1 MPRDSTVRHPCRGV
15 VDRDWYWQGA
25 GPGMRDGGEGLEK
38 RPRKRRE
45 PVRPRGVPPVSR
57 TGANEEAASGGG
69 EGGPVVSVTGGR
81 RADPR
86 TREAI
91 DLARFLPFRFAT
103 IYAKMADDAVRH
115 PEVYHGIS
123 MRAWKVLALLAP
135 FPDSTNAEISAI
147 NGMDPATVT
156 RAVAELK
163 AAGLVT
169 TRRDR
174 LDRRRMLNRLTDA
187 GAALHDRIAPG
198 RRARGQSFEA
208 AFTPAELDQLHH
220 LLDKLDSHVDAIFQ
234 ADRRREDGAV

>member
-1 MPRDSTVRHPCRGV
+1 MVRHPGCGV
-15 VDRDWYWQGA
+15 VDREWNWEGA

-38 RPRKRRE
+38 RPRKRRG
-45 PVRPRGVPPVSR
+45 PVRPRGVPPASR
-57 TGANEEAASGGG
+57 TQEDRAGDAGAGDGSPAVA
-69 EGGPVVSVTGGR
+69 VTGGG

-147 NGMDPATVT
+147 NGMDPATAT

-174 LDRRRMLNRLTDA
+174 VDRRRMLNRLTDA

-208 AFTPAELDQLHH
+208 AFTAAELDQLHR
-220 LLDKLDSHVDAIFQ
+220 LLDKLDAHVDAIFQ
-234 ADRRREDGAV
+234 ADRRREVGAI